1 MVFLA
6 AESNLLG
13 EGFSNMLVG
22 LFVVFSVLV
31 FLSIIIWAFKFLG
44 GAGAGKASAQA
55 AAVKA
60 PAGAPAP
67 AVKNFVAAPVGPGT
81 MAKAQVHIE
90 DEIDGAVAAAI
101 LAAIAQECGGNFKVT
116 SIKKSK

>member
-6 AESNLLG
+6 AESSLAK
-13 EGFSNMLVG
+13 GFSNMLVG
-22 LFVVFSVLV
+22 LFVVFAVLI

-44 GAGAGKASAQA
+44 GAGASKTAAQA

-67 AVKNFVAAPVGPGT
+67 AVKAFVPVPAGPGT
-81 MAKAQVHIE
+81 MARADVNIE
-90 DEIDGAVAAAI
+90 DEIDGATAAAI
-101 LAAIAQECGGNFKVT
+101 LGAIAQECGGNFRVT

>member
-6 AESNLLG
+6 AESLLA

-22 LFVVFSVLV
+22 LFVVFSVLA

-60 PAGAPAP
+60 PASAPAP
-67 AVKNFVAAPVGPGT
+67 AVKNLVAAPVGPGT

-101 LAAIAQECGGNFKVT
+101 LGAIAQECGGNFKVT

>member
-6 AESNLLG
+6 AESLLA

-44 GAGAGKASAQA
+44 GAGAGKAAAQA

-60 PAGAPAP
+60 PASAPAP
-67 AVKNFVAAPVGPGT
+67 AVKSFAATPVGPGT
-81 MAKAQVHIE
+81 MARSEVNFA
-90 DEIDGAVAAAI
+90 DEVDGVTAAVI

>member
-6 AESNLLG
+6 AESNLLA

-22 LFVVFSVLV
+22 LFVVFSVLI

-44 GAGAGKASAQA
+44 GAGAGKANAQA

-60 PAGAPAP
+60 PAAAPAP
-67 AVKNFVAAPVGPGT
+67 AVKNFVAVPVGPGT
-81 MAKAQVHIE
+81 MAKSNVSIE

-101 LAAIAQECGGNFKVT
+101 LGAIAQECGGNFKVT

>member
-6 AESNLLG
+6 AESLLA

-22 LFVVFSVLV
+22 LFVVFSVLI

-44 GAGAGKASAQA
+44 GAGAGKVSAQA

-60 PAGAPAP
+60 PASAPAP
-67 AVKNFVAAPVGPGT
+67 GAKEFVALPVPGT
-81 MAKAQVHIE
+81 MAKSDVNFE
-90 DEIDGAVAAAI
+90 DEVDGAVAAAI
-101 LAAIAQECGGNFKVT
+101 LGAMAQELGGNFKVT

>member
-1 MVFLA
+1 MVFMA
-6 AESNLLG
+6 AENLLA

-22 LFVVFSVLV
+22 LFVVFSILI

-60 PAGAPAP
+60 PVNAPSP
-67 AVKNFVAAPVGPGT
+67 AVREFVAVPVGPGT
-81 MAKAQVHIE
+81 MAKSDVNIE

-101 LAAIAQECGGNFKVT
+101 LGAIAQECGGNFKVV